1 MGVFWLSLGILFVP
15 SNNIVASYADNFND
29 GAASAGLNASIGLYL
44 VAWGLVTLILLIVS
58 IKTNIVTI
66 VLFAILDAGF
76 FIFAASHLQLAAGN
90 EGIALILQRV
100 GAGCTFAVAL
110 LLFWEFIDGMFAEM
124 NMGFRLPM
132 GDLSGTMITTP
143 AEPVFDAKNYMHEKS
158 HYRHD
163 EESQIPYNTRIVMPR
178 WGNGLW

>member
-1 MGVFWLSLGILFVP
+1 MGVFWLSLGILFIP
-15 SNNIVASYADNFND
+15 SLNIVSSYADNFDD
-29 GAASAGLNASIGLYL
+29 GAVTPGLNASVGLYL

-76 FIFAASHLQLAAGN
+76 FLFAASHLQLAAGN
-90 EGIALILQRV
+90 SDIALILQRV

-110 LLFWEFIDGMFAEM
+110 LLFYEFIDGMFAEM
-124 NMGFRLPM
+124 NMGIRLPM
-132 GDLSGTMITTP
+132 GDLSGSGKVPTSP
-143 AEPVFDAKNYMHEKS
+143 NVPVFDARNYMHEKS

-163 EESQIPYNTRIVMPR
+163 EESQIPYNTRIVVPR
-178 WGNGLW
+178 